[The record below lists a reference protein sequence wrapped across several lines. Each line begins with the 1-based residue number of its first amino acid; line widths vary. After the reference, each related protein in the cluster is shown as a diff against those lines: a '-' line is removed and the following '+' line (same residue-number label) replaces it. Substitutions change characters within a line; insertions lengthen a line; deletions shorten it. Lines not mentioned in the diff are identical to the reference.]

1 MRQSV
6 SDPKWWENLSPVTC
20 NRFVTPRVAL
30 PLHLSPDLRRF
41 PPNSGA
47 LEAVKLLHTSAA
59 VHSHNLPIISL
70 PAILH
75 KAQGNAYIWLFYY
88 KFTNRK
94 KKGNPKRLTAKRGF
108 SKYSIAERNA
118 TSKNVIKHT
127 LHKWR
132 VISQQLVWL
141 LEPPKLGLLGFIPVA
156 DAQNVFC
163 PVQRLGRAIEACFTG
178 TSQSQS

>member
-59 VHSHNLPIISL
+59 VHSSNLPIITL
-70 PAILH
+70 TAVLH
-75 KAQGNAYIWLFYY
+75 KAQGNAYVCFI
-88 KFTNRK
+88 TNSTIAK
-94 KKGNPKRLTAKRGF
+94 KETPKDSPPTEFLANIQKQ
-108 SKYSIAERNA
+108 NA
-118 TSKNVIKHT
+118 TQH
-127 LHKWR
+127 
-132 VISQQLVWL
+132 
-141 LEPPKLGLLGFIPVA
+141 PKM
-156 DAQNVFC
+156 
-163 PVQRLGRAIEACFTG
+163 
-178 TSQSQS
+178 

>member
-75 KAQGNAYIWLFYY
+75 KAQGNAYICLFYY

-132 VISQQLVWL
+132 VISQQLMWL
-141 LEPPKLGLLGFIPVA
+141 LEPPKLGLLGFCPVA

>member
-20 NRFVTPRVAL
+20 NRFVTPCVAL

-59 VHSHNLPIISL
+59 VHSPNLLIISL
-70 PAILH
+70 PVILH
-75 KAQGNAYIWLFYY
+75 KTQGNAYVCFI
-88 KFTNRK
+88 TNLLAAK
-94 KKGNPKRLTAKRGF
+94 KETPKDPPHIFNSRAQ
-108 SKYSIAERNA
+108 RNVQ
-118 TSKNVIKHT
+118 KCEKHT

-132 VISQQLVWL
+132 VISQQLMWL
-141 LEPPKLGLLGFIPVA
+141 LEPPKIGIVGILPRSRCIKMSSVLCSV
-156 DAQNVFC
+156 
-163 PVQRLGRAIEACFTG
+163 
-178 TSQSQS
+178 